1 MKILIGQPKLEASI
15 EQLEAE
21 LRSHPEA
28 DIVLYPEGY
37 LNDHVDQAC
46 RLASAFGTSII
57 SGYKKPK
64 DRAIIMNRKG
74 EILLDRAKY
83 EAGAVTELD
92 GLGIACL
99 LCDELVLQGL
109 PADESVRRDLIVH
122 PIGVGMFSQAQF
134 DEWVETARQIARA
147 NRAMI
152 IGTSHAD
159 GSFRDS
165 EVSLPI
171 AYCID
176 SSGEDVFISNSDVRS
191 RILNFNTH
199 DVIII
204 PNSGEVTVGG

>member
-1 MKILIGQPKLEASI
+1 MQ
-15 EQLEAE
+15 
-21 LRSHPEA
+21 
-28 DIVLYPEGY
+28 
-37 LNDHVDQAC
+37 
-46 RLASAFGTSII
+46 
-57 SGYKKPK
+57 
-64 DRAIIMNRKG
+64 
-74 EILLDRAKY
+74 
-83 EAGAVTELD
+83 
-92 GLGIACL
+92 
-99 LCDELVLQGL
+99 
-109 PADESVRRDLIVH
+109 RRDLIVH

>member
-1 MKILIGQPKLEASI
+1 MGEERPGPAFAGPGQPKLKASL

-28 DIVLYPEGY
+28 DIVLYPEG
-37 LNDHVDQAC
+37 
-46 RLASAFGTSII
+46 
-57 SGYKKPK
+57 
-64 DRAIIMNRKG
+64 G

-83 EAGAVTELD
+83 EAGGVTELD
-92 GLGIACL
+92 SLRIAFL

-109 PADESVRRDLIVH
+109 PAGQSVGPDLIVH
-122 PIGVGMFSQAQF
+122 PSGVGMFSQAQF
-134 DEWVETARQIARA
+134 DEWVEKARQIARA
-147 NRAMI
+147 NHAIM

-191 RILNFNTH
+191 RLLNFDTH
-199 DVIII
+199 DVIIV
-204 PNSGEVTVGG
+204 PDAGEASAGG